1 LEKPISRVLQK
12 VPVIIRANR
21 IIFQG
26 TKYTDLTTLKIGF
39 SN

>member
-26 TKYTDLTTLKIGF
+26 TEVY
-39 SN
+39 